1 MLRDLNSKDFMDE
14 LEKMGPELEAVE
26 IVPTAAPEPV
36 QTPTE
41 AAQAKTW
48 TVLVVDDEEDVRT
61 VMSRIVTRAGHR
73 VLTAGDGKS
82 ALELLETRDDV
93 DLIFLDAMMPKLD
106 GLKTVARVR
115 KGARS
120 ELPVVMVS
128 GRTTSKHIMGG
139 YKAGVDYYVTKPFR
153 PRTILNIMN
162 YLLGDLPEE
171 DGLDLEQLL

>member
-1 MLRDLNSKDFMDE
+1 MLRDLNTKEFLNE
-14 LEKMGPELEAVE
+14 LDKMGPELEPVE
-26 IVPTAAPEPV
+26 IVPADAPEPAS
-36 QTPTE
+36 QEGP
-41 AAQAKTW
+41 QTW

-61 VMSRIVTRAGHR
+61 VMSRIVTRAGHQ
-73 VLTAGDGKS
+73 VVTAGDGKT
-82 ALELLETRDDV
+82 ALEILERRDDIDIV
-93 DLIFLDAMMPKLD
+93 FLDAMMPKLD

-115 KGARS
+115 KGARA

-153 PRTILNIMN
+153 PRTILNIMS
-162 YLLGDLPEE
+162 YLLGNLAEE

>member
-1 MLRDLNSKDFMDE
+1 MLKDLNTKDFLEE
-14 LEKMGPELEAVE
+14 LDKMGPELEGIE
-26 IVPTAAPEPV
+26 MVPAQTSEPSP
-36 QTPTE
+36 TPGP
-41 AAQAKTW
+41 KTW

-61 VMSRIVTRAGHR
+61 VMSRIVTRAGHE
-73 VLTAGDGKS
+73 VLTAGDGKT
-82 ALELLETRDDV
+82 ALELLEQRHDIDIV
-93 DLIFLDAMMPKLD
+93 FLDAMMPKLD

-115 KGARS
+115 KGDHA

-162 YLLGDLPEE
+162 YLLGELPEE